1 MKIII
6 PMSGLGKR
14 FVQAGYEDPKPL
26 IQVDGKPII
35 KHVMDLFPGET
46 DIHCICNR
54 GHIET
59 TNMRSVLEGYGATVH
74 VIEPHTLGPVYATLQ
89 IVNLIADEEE
99 VIISYCD
106 YGTVWDYAAFLKDV
120 REKKVDGSIA
130 AYRGFHPHM
139 LGTDNYAFLRLNS
152 DGSVAEVREKEP
164 FTETRMD
171 EYASNGTYYFRRNA
185 DVKHY
190 FQELIDLGI
199 QKNGEYYVSLVY
211 NLLLRDAKNVSVFE
225 IQKMLQWGTPKDLSE
240 YQVWSEHFQKAVKPS
255 EPCKSSAT
263 LILPL
268 AGRGSRFLM
277 NGFTVPKPLLPVNG
291 KPMIV
296 RAVESIPL
304 CKSQVFIC
312 LKEHMATY
320 PLETTLKSEFPGS
333 TVIGIEDVTEGQ
345 ACTCEIGLQVANI
358 APTDPIMIS
367 ACDNGVDYDR
377 EAYLRL
383 ENDPSVDVI
392 VWSFTNNPTGQL
404 YPHMYA
410 WLDVDADNNIK
421 DVSVKKPLP
430 GAKHAII
437 GTMFFRSA
445 AIYMK
450 GLKEIYEKQIR
461 TNGEFYVDNLLNP
474 LIKAGYTVKV
484 FPVDAYIC
492 WGTPNDY
499 RTYQYWLEHFSKI
512 WSSPC
517 IM

>member
-1 MKIII
+1 
-6 PMSGLGKR
+6 
-14 FVQAGYEDPKPL
+14 
-26 IQVDGKPII
+26 
-35 KHVMDLFPGET
+35 
-46 DIHCICNR
+46 
-54 GHIET
+54 
-59 TNMRSVLEGYGATVH
+59 
-74 VIEPHTLGPVYATLQ
+74 
-89 IVNLIADEEE
+89 
-99 VIISYCD
+99 
-106 YGTVWDYAAFLKDV
+106 
-120 REKKVDGSIA
+120 
-130 AYRGFHPHM
+130 
-139 LGTDNYAFLRLNS
+139 
-152 DGSVAEVREKEP
+152 
-164 FTETRMD
+164 
-171 EYASNGTYYFRRNA
+171 
-185 DVKHY
+185 
-190 FQELIDLGI
+190 
-199 QKNGEYYVSLVY
+199 
-211 NLLLRDAKNVSVFE
+211 LLLRDAKNVSVFE

-421 DVSVKKPLP
+421 DVSVKKPLL